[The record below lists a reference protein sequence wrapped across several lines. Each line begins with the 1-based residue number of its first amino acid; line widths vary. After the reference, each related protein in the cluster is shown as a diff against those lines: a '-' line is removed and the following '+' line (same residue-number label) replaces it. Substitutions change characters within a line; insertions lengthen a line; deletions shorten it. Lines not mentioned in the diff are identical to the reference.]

1 MELAGSNVLIT
12 GASSGIGAALALRLA
27 RAGATVGLVARRES
41 LLADV
46 VARCRE
52 HAPESRHWAVD
63 LADTDAAERVAIEV
77 WDAFGHLDAIVN
89 NAGIPKRKHVTR
101 LSYAE
106 VEDVAR
112 INYLS
117 PVRMT
122 LALLPR
128 MLERGAGTIVN
139 VGSVAGRLGTPREA
153 AYRGSKFALSGFTES
168 LYVDLHATPVTV
180 RLVSPGPID
189 TPIWDLP
196 DNEDASYSGPKFP
209 AEDVAAAIEAAL
221 RGEGTFETYV
231 PADLREVAEYKAAN
245 IDTFLEGAASFDA
258 SGGEVPSD
266 LAAESRGLPE
276 SMS

>member
-1 MELAGSNVLIT
+1 MELAGSTVLVT
-12 GASSGIGAALALRLA
+12 GASSGIGAALAVRLA
-27 RAGATVGLVARRES
+27 RAGATVGLVARREE

-46 VARCRE
+46 VAQCRG
-52 HAPESRHWAVD
+52 HAPESRHWSVD
-63 LADTDAAERVAIEV
+63 LADTDAAERVALEA
-77 WDAFGHLDAIVN
+77 WDSFGHLDALVN

-128 MLERGAGTIVN
+128 MLARGAGTIVN
-139 VGSVAGRLGTPREA
+139 VGSVAGRLGTPRES
-153 AYRGSKFALSGFTES
+153 AYSGSKFALSGFTEA
-168 LYVDLHATPVTV
+168 LYVDLYSTPLEV

-196 DNEDASYSGPKFP
+196 DNEDASYAGPKFP
-209 AEDVAAAIEAAL
+209 ADDVAAAIEAAL

-231 PADLREVAEYKAAN
+231 PADFRAVAEYKAAN
-245 IDTFLEGAASFDA
+245 IDTFLQGTASFDA
-258 SGGEVPSD
+258 SGGEIPAD
-266 LAAESRGLPE
+266 LADDAHIPG
-276 SMS
+276 SMA

>member
-1 MELAGSNVLIT
+1 MELAGSTVLVT
-12 GASSGIGAALALRLA
+12 GASSGIGAALAVRLA
-27 RAGATVGLVARRES
+27 RAGATVGLIARREA

-46 VARCRE
+46 VAQCRE
-52 HAPESRHWAVD
+52 HSPESRHWSVD
-63 LADTDAAERVAIEV
+63 LADTAAAERAALTA
-77 WDAFGHLDAIVN
+77 WDELGHLDGLVN
-89 NAGIPKRKHVTR
+89 NAGIPKRKHVIR

-128 MLERGAGTIVN
+128 MLARGSGTIVN
-139 VGSVAGRLGTPREA
+139 VGSVAGRLGTPRES
-153 AYRGSKFALSGFTES
+153 AYSGSKFALSGFTET
-168 LYVDLHATPVTV
+168 LYVDLHATPIDV

-196 DNEDASYSGPKFP
+196 DNEAAAYSGPKFP
-209 AEDVAAAIEAAL
+209 ADDVAAAIEAAL
-221 RGEGTFETYV
+221 RGEGGFETYV
-231 PADLREVAEYKAAN
+231 PADLKAVAEYKATN
-245 IDTFLEGAASFDA
+245 IDQFLAGTASFDA
-258 SGGEVPSD
+258 SGGEIPQE
-266 LAAESRGLPE
+266 LAAESHIPP